1 MKLIDIAEIK
11 IGYNYKRE
19 PTSRNDKNVQISI
32 VPVIQPRNTQ
42 KICLEDTLG
51 FEQAS
56 IIDAKDKYFLSTNEI
71 LFSNKGDFK
80 ASIWLGNKKVIA
92 SSAFYR
98 IKLKNN
104 SYLPSYVAVYLN
116 SSAGKSQLNLRQN
129 TERVSTI
136 TISDVEQIDIPLIP
150 LQKQKQIVDLF
161 LLYEKEVDTMEKIK
175 QNRKKLINSILSQT
189 IKE

>member
-42 KICLEDTLG
+42 SIRLEDTLG
-51 FEQAS
+51 LEQAS
-56 IIDAKDKYFLSTNEI
+56 IVDAKDKYFLSTNEI

-98 IKLKNN
+98 IKLKKCFFRTLVIGINC
-104 SYLPSYVAVYLN
+104 YFCIIII
-116 SSAGKSQLNLRQN
+116 SAYIPGGGDAQEVNL
-129 TERVSTI
+129 
-136 TISDVEQIDIPLIP
+136 
-150 LQKQKQIVDLF
+150 
-161 LLYEKEVDTMEKIK
+161 
-175 QNRKKLINSILSQT
+175 
-189 IKE
+189 